1 MARGM
6 MLAAERPQIRG
17 MVSPAVGYAHDVI
30 DVRGGPAAE
39 LAAVAVAGEYLGSD
53 PPP

>member
-1 MARGM
+1 MACGM

-17 MVSPAVGYAHDVI
+17 MVSPPVGERRDVI
-30 DVRGGPAAE
+30 DLHGRLAAE
-39 LAAVAVAGEYLGSD
+39 LASVMVTGENLGSD